1 MNARDTNRSRI
12 EALYRALNAA
22 DIDGVMACY
31 GEGARIEVVA
41 PGPFEGEHAP
51 SRDLLERL
59 FQAIPELTF
68 EIRSLLFDGNCVAA
82 EVSSTGKLAN
92 GAPYSNRYHNLFE
105 LRDGLIVNFREYPTY
120 PGAESS
126 R

>member
-68 EIRSLLFDGNCVAA
+68 EIRSLLFDGEAGKRRSLHEPLPQPLRAPGRPHREFPRVPH
-82 EVSSTGKLAN
+82 VSG
-92 GAPYSNRYHNLFE
+92 G
-105 LRDGLIVNFREYPTY
+105 
-120 PGAESS
+120 
-126 R
+126 